1 MSDSVAQLERK
12 IKVADDLH
20 VVVRTLKSISA
31 SKISQYEKA
40 TDSLKEYYKIIELG
54 LGACFREFSNFH
66 QMNSFH
72 DDYKDKKTIIV
83 VFGSDQGLV
92 GSFNSVIAEYTKKI
106 FNDLNHQYFIW
117 RVGDRISKYFSN
129 SNFQTQEEFILP
141 ITIKKITALVGEI
154 LIKINIHDINSDKD
168 EFFLFYNHRV
178 SGSTYEPVY
187 IKLLPLD
194 KSWQQRLEKCPWP
207 SSIIPQIISIEG
219 KTLKSLIREYL
230 FVSIYKACTDSLAS
244 ENASR
249 LASMQRAEKN
259 IKDSLVQLNDQ
270 HQRLRQ
276 NEIDEELFDV
286 ISGFEAI
293 SKQYK

>member
-31 SKISQYEKA
+31 SKINQYEKA
-40 TDSLKEYYKIIELG
+40 IDSLKEYYKIIEIG
-54 LGACFREFSNFH
+54 LGACFREFSSLH
-66 QMNSFH
+66 HINSLS
-72 DDYKDKKTIIV
+72 DDYKNKKTIIV

-92 GSFNSVIAEYTKKI
+92 GNFNSIIADYTKKV
-106 FNDLNHQYFIW
+106 FNDFDRQCVIW
-117 RVGDRISKYFSN
+117 RVGDRLSKYFSN
-129 SNFQTQEEFILP
+129 SKVQTQEVFILP
-141 ITIKKITALVGEI
+141 ITIKKITTFVGDI
-154 LIKINIHDINSDKD
+154 LLKINFHDINSDRD

-178 SGSTYEPVY
+178 TGSTYEPSY

-194 KSWQQRLEKCPWP
+194 NNWQQHLEKCPWP
-207 SSIIPQIISIEG
+207 SNNIPQIISKEG
-219 KTLKSLIREYL
+219 ETLKSLIREYL

-259 IKDSLVQLNDQ
+259 IKDSLLQLNDQ

-293 SKQYK
+293 SKKYK